1 MSLTLSNKKIKVM
14 DIRYFTENF
23 KKELKDM
30 NIFRLRLFNIRLFGD
45 IRKGLY
51 KEISAEDI
59 SEFIRDFRDFC
70 NRKNE
75 AHEGGDNK
83 PELTENSNFKIL
95 ERLCEQY
102 YVYEDTDRFQKKI
115 IQEVREI
122 IDEMRNDPGVLK
134 ELEQWLNLTQDDVV
148 ARLRSSH
155 PELKEEEIRLFC
167 YIQAGFTPTMMSVLL
182 QKDKS
187 VVYNRVSRLK
197 AKIR

>member
-1 MSLTLSNKKIKVM
+1 M

-30 NIFRLRLFNIRLFGD
+30 NIFRLRLFNIKLFGD

-51 KEISAEDI
+51 KEISVEDI

-75 AHEGGDNK
+75 AHEGGDDK

-134 ELEQWLNLTQDDVV
+134 ELEQWLNLTQGDVV

-182 QKDKS
+182 QKDKTI
-187 VVYNRVSRLK
+187 VYNRVSRLK

>member
-1 MSLTLSNKKIKVM
+1 M

-30 NIFRLRLFNIRLFGD
+30 NIFRLRLFNIKLFGD
-45 IRKGLY
+45 IRKGFY
-51 KEISAEDI
+51 KEISVDEITGFI
-59 SEFIRDFRDFC
+59 SDFRDFC

-75 AHEGGDNK
+75 VHESGDDK

-102 YVYEDTDRFQKKI
+102 YVYEDTDKFQKKI
-115 IQEVREI
+115 I
-122 IDEMRNDPGVLK
+122 L
-134 ELEQWLNLTQDDVV
+134 
-148 ARLRSSH
+148 
-155 PELKEEEIRLFC
+155 EIRLFC

-182 QKDKS
+182 RKDKS